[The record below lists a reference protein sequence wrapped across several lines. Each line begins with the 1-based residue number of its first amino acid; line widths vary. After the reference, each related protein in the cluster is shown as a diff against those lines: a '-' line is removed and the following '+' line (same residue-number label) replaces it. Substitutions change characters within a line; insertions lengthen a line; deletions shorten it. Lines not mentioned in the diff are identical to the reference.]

1 MYSKVEILCF
11 WIEQLGDFVVEVTGQ
26 HANSAAHVMSRRSR
40 LVTFIQSVL
49 IRCSFRQRRQNR
61 PAAIVTR
68 VLLTCVLA
76 LIPTD
81 FAMQQQ
87 AMLYAHAPMMMPV
100 APNAFMPTADVAR
113 QRVRLTPS
121 KFQF

>member
-1 MYSKVEILCF
+1 M
-11 WIEQLGDFVVEVTGQ
+11 
-26 HANSAAHVMSRRSR
+26 
-40 LVTFIQSVL
+40 FIQSVL
-49 IRCSFRQRRQNR
+49 IRCSFCQRRLSR
-61 PAAIVTR
+61 SAAIIPS

-100 APNAFMPTADVAR
+100 APNAFMQTADVAR
-113 QRVRLTPS
+113 QRVR
-121 KFQF
+121 